1 MFQAQ
6 RSNKVTEQAA
16 KKALEESK
24 RLAIDKSEALQ
35 RAEDRRLQVE
45 RANKMLYDSTDRVKS
60 FHSALLLS
68 DVLRER
74 EKQIEYK
81 ELRETLKAKR
91 DAVHDREQ
99 IIARELAEQAE
110 GIKMNERKQAAY
122 TQRDAQ
128 IQQLG
133 QVKSDLM
140 KKKEAAMI
148 ESELI
153 KRAALDGQLQAKT
166 KEASRRVAA
175 IKANHATAF
184 ANEALDVYKAKQRDE
199 EFELNKKIELFA
211 LQKRRMNEARVA
223 REDAKR
229 KEAQRRRDKMVA
241 VMEADLA
248 SRRATMRRYATK
260 GAEDKAAADDAK
272 ERINREEREELLRTI
287 ERSRMQQLMIREAE
301 KARAAEEA
309 ASFVHQWKIR
319 NDQLQQ
325 EDEKDK
331 IEAFARAK
339 MLQSAHLTQIDRK
352 VRQAMAAREREFSDF
367 QNTKRVTME
376 DEDLFQHYTNA
387 CMHEWTCQEKDATPM
402 LIELAKLRYKLS

>member
-133 QVKSDLM
+133 QVISDLM
-140 KKKEAAMI
+140 KKK
-148 ESELI
+148 
-153 KRAALDGQLQAKT
+153 
-166 KEASRRVAA
+166 
-175 IKANHATAF
+175 
-184 ANEALDVYKAKQRDE
+184 
-199 EFELNKKIELFA
+199 
-211 LQKRRMNEARVA
+211 
-223 REDAKR
+223 
-229 KEAQRRRDKMVA
+229 
-241 VMEADLA
+241 
-248 SRRATMRRYATK
+248 
-260 GAEDKAAADDAK
+260 
-272 ERINREEREELLRTI
+272 
-287 ERSRMQQLMIREAE
+287 
-301 KARAAEEA
+301 
-309 ASFVHQWKIR
+309 
-319 NDQLQQ
+319 
-325 EDEKDK
+325 
-331 IEAFARAK
+331 
-339 MLQSAHLTQIDRK
+339 
-352 VRQAMAAREREFSDF
+352 
-367 QNTKRVTME
+367 
-376 DEDLFQHYTNA
+376 
-387 CMHEWTCQEKDATPM
+387 
-402 LIELAKLRYKLS
+402 KLR